1 MAGPA
6 KDSEP
11 SRTQPRINSACLNCR
26 KRKAKCDGQ
35 GPSCQQCSKRE
46 IECVYQQRKF
56 RGPGKS
62 KEHAQKLEERLKRLE
77 DSLQRSDEALQK
89 NVNIR
94 SGNDEHTLGDD
105 TPTTPTAVS
114 QNLMRPQTSQEA
126 STSGP
131 GTQTVKRALPGFV
144 PVRSFPTPGAR
155 FSRMLLQAE
164 IDTVPFRMARFGPH
178 FSHEDTIHLI
188 DDIADEISEVYP
200 LLTMSHLE
208 SLITPQDL
216 DSSVDSAARIAI
228 ANVAL
233 AMAFQWKAANPAFKE
248 LSPLAWGYFKTAMSI
263 CPLLLFQGSSVPA
276 YEAILIMAMFM
287 QGTGDIH
294 NASYLN
300 TFAVRA
306 VQMFD
311 AANPLK
317 SLTPGV
323 HGAENRMRVFWT
335 LAALD
340 VDMSFRLGIPPA
352 MIMMVDL
359 ANGLPSEISSDQI
372 GRPIMPGVDHPIDI
386 IKYRAQLTK
395 IQFDDLVKKL
405 PFQAIIMHLVFH
417 DLKAKVQVAMNASS
431 LEASAASA
439 RAIVQLMHHLPT
451 HQFTGLWRVLVY
463 PISAT
468 LLLLAAIVHNPV
480 NPSVQSNLK
489 AMQQFSRFINVCVQR
504 EGCSLGAML
513 EWSIKIEKKAADLT
527 SDVSLVENQ
536 ETRQRLRQFL
546 SPQTDCLRLAQSLM
560 GRMTAFD
567 ADRIRQLWDILEM
580 HWSPA
585 DEFGP
590 LVLDVVKPKTY
601 NFSWTFG
608 GNLKTA

>member
-1 MAGPA
+1 MFVAA
-6 KDSEP
+6 MMLLLS
-11 SRTQPRINSACLNCR
+11 
-26 KRKAKCDGQ
+26 
-35 GPSCQQCSKRE
+35 
-46 IECVYQQRKF
+46 
-56 RGPGKS
+56 
-62 KEHAQKLEERLKRLE
+62 
-77 DSLQRSDEALQK
+77 
-89 NVNIR
+89 
-94 SGNDEHTLGDD
+94 EHTLGDD

-131 GTQTVKRALPGFV
+131 GTQTMKGALPGFV

-155 FSRMLLQAE
+155 FSRMLLRAE

-317 SLTPGV
+317 SLASGV
-323 HGAENRMRVFWT
+323 DGAENRMRVFWT

-372 GRPIMPGVDHPIDI
+372 GRPIMPGVDHPMDI

-395 IQFDDLVKKL
+395 IQFDVYWQLLSDPARQSPLYELSAKAGDLNQEIETWKQSLPSAIQPRHDYQDLVKKL
-405 PFQAIIMHLVFH
+405 PFQAIIIHLVFH

-439 RAIVQLMHHLPT
+439 RAIVQLMHYLPT
-451 HQFTGLWRVLVY
+451 HQFTGLW
-463 PISAT
+463 
-468 LLLLAAIVHNPV
+468 
-480 NPSVQSNLK
+480 
-489 AMQQFSRFINVCVQR
+489 
-504 EGCSLGAML
+504 
-513 EWSIKIEKKAADLT
+513 
-527 SDVSLVENQ
+527 
-536 ETRQRLRQFL
+536 
-546 SPQTDCLRLAQSLM
+546 
-560 GRMTAFD
+560 
-567 ADRIRQLWDILEM
+567 
-580 HWSPA
+580 
-585 DEFGP
+585 
-590 LVLDVVKPKTY
+590 
-601 NFSWTFG
+601 
-608 GNLKTA
+608 